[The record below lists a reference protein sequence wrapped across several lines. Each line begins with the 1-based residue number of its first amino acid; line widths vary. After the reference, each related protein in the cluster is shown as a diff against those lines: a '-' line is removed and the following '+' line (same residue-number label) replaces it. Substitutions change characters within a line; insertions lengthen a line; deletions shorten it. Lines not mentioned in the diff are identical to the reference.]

1 MTRRCAV
8 VDRSKEEQLVASTA
22 FPTALAALLAAAAA
36 LTLTIV
42 VVAASKGDDSDVMD
56 ETPLLVLPLLP
67 VLMPVREVFR
77 PRVVVV
83 KLPIPPTPKLSLHEA
98 AGDSGTLNTP
108 ADDDGAKS

>member
-22 FPTALAALLAAAAA
+22 FPTALAALLAAEA
-36 LTLTIV
+36 LTLTI